1 MLFKQILYLVSFF
14 YSSIA
19 YSYLFI
25 TPSIFISK
33 KLASNICRNGI
44 ILDQSFITLALE
56 DGFKADFHL
65 VSSPNNFKE
74 LANQNPE
81 LIDILVCNHL
91 SVFDFLIILSYLQYI
106 GIDSCNYFL
115 KESIKYVPGI
125 GLICYSGND
134 IKLSRNWEKD
144 KHSLAN
150 QIDKFETNPNSNKQF
165 IIIFPEGT
173 RSTPKKLE
181 EGQNFSRLNNLP
193 VFDNLLV
200 PKSKGLHFLVNHLNK
215 TNKLGRIWDL
225 TLAIPKFMKQSAYI
239 NDVFGKPIGPVY
251 GMIKELKLDFDI
263 QDSELFKSWLL
274 KKWEIKDEF
283 LKNYKKYVYKKLEFN
298 DPKYRHIALIVLI
311 CLIFSL
317 LLGVK
322 YGRCYLIMSIV
333 LSYIL
338 ISINFIK

>member
-1 MLFKQILYLVSFF
+1 M
-14 YSSIA
+14 
-19 YSYLFI
+19 
-25 TPSIFISK
+25 
-33 KLASNICRNGI
+33 
-44 ILDQSFITLALE
+44 
-56 DGFKADFHL
+56 
-65 VSSPNNFKE
+65 
-74 LANQNPE
+74 
-81 LIDILVCNHL
+81 
-91 SVFDFLIILSYLQYI
+91 
-106 GIDSCNYFL
+106 
-115 KESIKYVPGI
+115 
-125 GLICYSGND
+125 
-134 IKLSRNWEKD
+134 SRNWEKD

-251 GMIKELKLDFDI
+251 GTIKELKLDFDI